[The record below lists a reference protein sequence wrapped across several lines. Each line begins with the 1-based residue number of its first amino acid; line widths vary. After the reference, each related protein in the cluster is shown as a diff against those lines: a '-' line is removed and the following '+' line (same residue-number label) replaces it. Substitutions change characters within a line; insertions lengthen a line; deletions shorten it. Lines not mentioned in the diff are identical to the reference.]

1 MNNKIRH
8 ISFLFHGE
16 RRISKPNS
24 RGLFPLK
31 IPGSHRSATSTKY
44 FTAMSFVEHPLVKNA
59 DPVLTLGN
67 GDKLRVYVG
76 GAGDWPV
83 IEAQGVMDAHDEAFS
98 GTRLVRKKPEK
109 DLQKD
114 LNPSDYAD
122 LDLFKDWN
130 DW

>member
-1 MNNKIRH
+1 M
-8 ISFLFHGE
+8 
-16 RRISKPNS
+16 
-24 RGLFPLK
+24 
-31 IPGSHRSATSTKY
+31 
-44 FTAMSFVEHPLVKNA
+44 
-59 DPVLTLGN
+59 
-67 GDKLRVYVG
+67 
-76 GAGDWPV
+76 
-83 IEAQGVMDAHDEAFS
+83 IEAQGVIDAHDEASS